1 MSQETYEIN
10 LAGIRRHLPLVE
22 VAPGLKIAVLNTLGD
37 TELVEACAAA
47 LAEKLAEIPYDVLVT
62 AESKSIPLT
71 HSLAVKTGKPYV
83 VCRKNYKTYM
93 GKALDSTSNSITSQ
107 SEQHLILDAKDI
119 ELIRGKKVV
128 IVDDVISTGSTM
140 RAIRS
145 LVELAGSDPDIT
157 LAAICTE
164 GADDEWKDVISLGHL
179 PLFKS

>member
-1 MSQETYEIN
+1 MSKDTLEID
-10 LAGIRRHLPLVE
+10 LAGVRRQLPLVE

-37 TELVEACAAA
+37 TELVEACAAV
-47 LAEKLAEIPYDVLVT
+47 LAEKLSAIPYDVLVT

-71 HSLAVKTGKPYV
+71 HSLSVKTGKPYV

-93 GKALDSTSNSITSQ
+93 GKALDSTSNSITTQ

-119 ELIRGKKVV
+119 DLIKGKRVI

-145 LVELAGSDPDIT
+145 LVEMAGCNPNIT

-164 GADDEWKDVISLGHL
+164 GGEHDWDEVIALGHL
-179 PLFKS
+179 PLFKD